1 MRSDAASNRE
11 RVLAAA
17 AEAIAAHG
25 EKVPMAEIAEQAG
38 VGVGTLYRHFPT
50 RERLFAGLTLRS
62 LQGVL
67 ARARR
72 AAREHMSAIDALE
85 WFLEETIAQRDT
97 LILPLH
103 GAPLI
108 PDKEILELRREIRR
122 ELERVLARGRRDG
135 DVRADVTAEDIIIA
149 GATLAQPLANVADWD
164 THARRQA
171 RVLIA
176 GLGVTGGRPLP
187 GTPRRPTGL

>member
-1 MRSDAASNRE
+1 MRSDAVTNRE
-11 RVLAAA
+11 RLLSAAA
-17 AEAIAAHG
+17 KAIVARG

-50 RERLFAGLTLRS
+50 RERLFAGLTVRS

-72 AAREHMSAIDALE
+72 AAREHASAIDALDS
-85 WFLEETIAQRDT
+85 FLEETIAHRDT

-103 GAPLI
+103 GAPMIL
-108 PDKEILELRREIRR
+108 DEEILALRREIRR
-122 ELERVLARGRRDG
+122 ELELVLARGRRDG

-149 GATLAQPLANVADWD
+149 GASLAQPLPTVVDWD

-171 RVLIA
+171 QLLIA
-176 GLGVTGGRPLP
+176 GLSVTGGPRLP
-187 GTPRRPTGL
+187 GTPPGPAEL